1 VRCALAFPGK
11 SLLAESTDEKTAS
24 WLNRGSSRA
33 KNITEA
39 NLDTCPPTSNRV
51 IFALQVRK
59 THVMAPPPPQRRL
72 LPPLN
77 AVRAFEAAARRA
89 SFKHAAEELGVTH
102 GAISRQIQL
111 LEEWLGAPS
120 LFRRLNRGVALTPE
134 GGALLAEFGPAL
146 DRISAAARQHRERQ
160 GRPVAT
166 VLRVNA
172 LATFSLRWLLP
183 RLTLFRQA
191 HPGIEVQLTTANE
204 PVDALPEEYDVVIRG
219 GPDTFFGFVSR
230 PLLHERRLPVCNP
243 TLMKRHPLTT
253 IADLERH
260 TLLHVSTMPKLW
272 RDWLTV
278 AGHAD
283 LKPAATLTLDHFYLS
298 IQAAVDGLGVAMGP
312 TALVSDDLAAGR
324 LVTPFPDVSLPA
336 RTYFAYLPQ
345 HDLINPASIE
355 FCDWLAKL
363 AGGHC

>member
-1 VRCALAFPGK
+1 
-11 SLLAESTDEKTAS
+11 
-24 WLNRGSSRA
+24 
-33 KNITEA
+33 
-39 NLDTCPPTSNRV
+39 
-51 IFALQVRK
+51 
-59 THVMAPPPPQRRL
+59 MAQAPLQRRL

-77 AVRAFEAAARRA
+77 AVRAFEAAARRG
-89 SFKHAAEELGVTH
+89 SFKDAATELGVTH
-102 GAISRQIQL
+102 GAVSRQIQL
-111 LEEWLGAPS
+111 LEEWLGAPA
-120 LFRRLNRGVALTPE
+120 LFRRVNRGVTLTPE
-134 GGALLAEFGPAL
+134 GGALLAEFGPSL
-146 DRISAAARQHRERQ
+146 DRISTAARQHGERR
-160 GRPVAT
+160 GGSVAT

-183 RLTLFRQA
+183 RLTLFREE

-219 GPDTFFGFVSR
+219 GPDTFYGFVSR
-230 PLLHERRLPVCNP
+230 SLLNERRLPVCSP
-243 TLMKRHPLTT
+243 TLIKQHPLST
-253 IADLERH
+253 ITGLERH

-272 RDWLTV
+272 RDWLTL
-278 AGHAD
+278 AGCSE

-345 HDLINPASIE
+345 RDVINPASMV

-363 AGGHC
+363 AERSGEAYR